1 MRGQLRKIFHGYSF
15 ALYKS
20 RIMSHPHHYWW
31 RLLHTTYLSWNAA
44 CMPTMKLH
52 FGSAFTTCRALSSE
66 KSIDNPVW
74 CFVTLHLLISL
85 IAYQV
90 RSWMSMPESTL
101 PNPPSPIRALK
112 MKECLLMI
120 ELSSW
125 LKSVIGSRQ
134 GTKVKLVRVYCQ
146 LYDAV
151 VVVVAQFIFVCRS
164 CFDQEESTAVESP
177 QVNPLKTFLKNY
189 ARAYF
194 NLGFA

>member
-1 MRGQLRKIFHGYSF
+1 
-15 ALYKS
+15 
-20 RIMSHPHHYWW
+20 
-31 RLLHTTYLSWNAA
+31 
-44 CMPTMKLH
+44 MKLH
-52 FGSAFTTCRALSSE
+52 FGSAFTTWRALSSE

-125 LKSVIGSRQ
+125 LKSVIEVLVD
-134 GTKVKLVRVYCQ
+134 TKVRFGCLCSQ
-146 LYDAV
+146 LFDAV
-151 VVVVAQFIFVCRS
+151 VIVVAQFILFVGTVS
-164 CFDQEESTAVESP
+164 IKKSQLQLNLHKSTL
-177 QVNPLKTFLKNY
+177 LKRFSRITHELTSI
-189 ARAYF
+189 
-194 NLGFA
+194 